1 MGSGFHGT
9 SWDISALLLS
19 INCLDTLSSERGR
32 LIVKVKWKREGDGG
46 RERLPKVAK
55 GKRPEAN
62 GSKGEGGREGGIHPI
77 ILTRKKVAEG
87 NKMDCGDTSGQIF
100 FVLKKTSRSEPIAPL
115 KSSLRKLHMIRI
127 SERSDQGLKSW
138 HFTV

>member
-1 MGSGFHGT
+1 MSRSNGNG
-9 SWDISALLLS
+9 
-19 INCLDTLSSERGR
+19 RG
-32 LIVKVKWKREGDGG
+32 EEG

-62 GSKGEGGREGGIHPI
+62 GSGGSKREARGREREGGIHPI